1 MFSSLRANRIT
12 DFRSG
17 MCYLGDDDTVL
28 NGESTFSSIPNSNNI
43 QEQTEP
49 AQRKQQWFHNNAN
62 A

>member
-49 AQRKQQWFHNNAN
+49 AKTTMIP
-62 A
+62 